1 MAEEVE
7 LQGRGEGAIQHIRLA
22 CQACQ
27 RKKIKCDRTFPCG
40 QCLRSSLVCEAS
52 TRKPRVRHA
61 GKRAVD
67 SELRNRITKLESL
80 VESLSGEVGLVDKD
94 AVAHPKTPDAATT
107 PGSPVVEN
115 GSPFWS
121 TLTNEVQ
128 ALRDALEEDGSDDE
142 AASSPGAQNG
152 SERTNEHSL
161 THDLMIC
168 PPGAIYVIP
177 GALPEPPPLMAGELY
192 KLYLTNVDPVFKLLH
207 RSTVE
212 AFLYRDMP
220 YFGRPAGS
228 PPNRALKTAMWFAA
242 VTTLR
247 DDECAARFSATR
259 SELLRLYRRHC
270 DAALTLAD
278 VMVTTDLATLQAFVV
293 YVAASRITDSSRRPW
308 TMTGLIMR
316 LAQGLSLHHENT
328 SHTPFEQE
336 MRRRL
341 WHQIRVLDAF
351 AASDRGTEV
360 LIPLASF
367 TTALPNNVDDDDF
380 DENSPYIPDREKGM
394 SDMTF
399 NLMAHLA
406 TRVTMQL
413 LAPEH
418 TPDGK
423 TWQQRLELARDLGNE
438 LREKYL
444 QFCDLSKP
452 FHRFIHAVGTSMA
465 ASSMLRAVRPLQK
478 HVSSIPPRVDSPLVL
493 ELAVNSLRASEATHE
508 DPEAGK
514 WRWMVWV
521 QWHALAVALA
531 GLCSVRDTPLAKTA
545 WLYVEKAYDRH
556 SKQVA
561 DSRNGKLWRPVEKLY
576 RKASAFRD
584 GISEDSATKTHKKST
599 SLSKAPQPE
608 VDVSNLSLNNVTMPD
623 TIASRQG
630 YLVNPQPLQMQGH
643 NITTTGSLNAEM
655 DMQWPAMPSQ
665 GADLQWMDWENI
677 MQEISTVPGG
687 MDLNEFDMPSNLDLI
702 QNTNVLPEPRE
713 WSFSHQQN
721 ML

>member
-1 MAEEVE
+1 MAEEVGS
-7 LQGRGEGAIQHIRLA
+7 QGRGEGATQHIRLA

-67 SELRNRITKLESL
+67 LELRNRITKLESL

-94 AVAHPKTPDAATT
+94 AVTQPRAHHVVTSA

-128 ALRDALEEDGSDDE
+128 ALRDALEEDESDDE
-142 AASSPGAQNG
+142 AASSPVAQNG
-152 SERTNEHSL
+152 SERTNDCSL
-161 THDLMIC
+161 THDLLIC
-168 PPGAIYVIP
+168 APGAIYVIP
-177 GALPEPPPLMAGELY
+177 GAIPEPPPLMADELY
-192 KLYLTNVDPVFKLLH
+192 KVYLTNVDPVFKLLH

-212 AFLYRDMP
+212 AFLFRDMP
-220 YFGRPAGS
+220 YFGRPADS
-228 PPNRALKTAMWFAA
+228 PPNQALKAAMWFAA

-259 SELLRLYRRHC
+259 SDLLRLCRRHC

-316 LAQGLSLHHENT
+316 LAQGLSLHHENA

-336 MRRRL
+336 TRRRL

-380 DENSPYIPDREKGM
+380 DENSPYIPNREKGM

-452 FHRFIHAVGTSMA
+452 FHRFIHAVGASMA

-493 ELAVNSLRASEATHE
+493 ELAVESLRASEATHD

-531 GLCSVRDTPLAKTA
+531 GLCSVRDTPLAMTA

-576 RKASAFRD
+576 RKASAFRT
-584 GISEDSATKTHKKST
+584 GISESAIKTHKKST
-599 SLSKAPQPE
+599 GMSKAPQPE
-608 VDVSNLSLNNVTMPD
+608 VDVSNLSLKDVMIPD

-630 YLVNPQPLQMQGH
+630 YLTNPQPLQIQSH
-643 NITTTGSLNAEM
+643 NTTNTGSSNAQM
-655 DMQWPAMPSQ
+655 DIQWPAMPSQ

-677 MQEISTVPGG
+677 MQEISAVPGG
-687 MDLNEFDMPSNLDLI
+687 MDLNEFDVPPNLDLM
-702 QNTNVLPEPRE
+702 QNALPEPRE
-713 WSFSHQQN
+713 WPFSQQQN
-721 ML
+721 TM